1 MGIRRER
8 RQRKRMR
15 EKAGREGG
23 RKYNP
28 SSVVA
33 MVTSLQSRLME
44 VLPIVRLDTST
55 L

>member
-1 MGIRRER
+1 MV
-8 RQRKRMR
+8 
-15 EKAGREGG
+15 
-23 RKYNP
+23 KYSKDKLYNQ
-28 SSVVA
+28 SSLVV

>member
-1 MGIRRER
+1 M
-8 RQRKRMR
+8 
-15 EKAGREGG
+15 EGEEG
-23 RKYNP
+23 KEEGEEGENVARINHIQ
-28 SSVVA
+28 SSVVV

>member
-1 MGIRRER
+1 M
-8 RQRKRMR
+8 
-15 EKAGREGG
+15 
-23 RKYNP
+23 KYSKDKLYNQ
-28 SSVVA
+28 SSLVV

>member
-1 MGIRRER
+1 MGIRGKGSGR
-8 RQRKRMR
+8 RKV
-15 EKAGREGG
+15 KCS
-23 RKYNP
+23 KDKLYNQ
-28 SSVVA
+28 SSLVV